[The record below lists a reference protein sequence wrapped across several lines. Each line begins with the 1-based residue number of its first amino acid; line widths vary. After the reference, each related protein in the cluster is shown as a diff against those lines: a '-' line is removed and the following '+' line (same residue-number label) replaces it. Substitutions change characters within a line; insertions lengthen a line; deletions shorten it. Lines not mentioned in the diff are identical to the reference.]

1 MASGATHAGPAAF
14 RVEGVAEVLAAL
26 SVADAEIIA
35 RAELVLRSGAEV
47 VAAVAKGNVSEHNWS
62 GRLAN
67 KIQVKQTGPLEMS
80 VGSRSPEA
88 RPLEFGWTSSVGKQP
103 PSGPRSR
110 LVKWLSAEGVAE
122 PQRVAFLVA
131 RKIGKDGYG
140 FPATHWLGRAAET
153 SGPEVVAAMHRE
165 MRV

>member
-1 MASGATHAGPAAF
+1 MANLNVGPAAF
-14 RVEGVAEVLAAL
+14 RVEGVTEVLAAL

-35 RAELVLRSGAEV
+35 RAEVVLRAGADV

-67 KIQVKQTGPLEMS
+67 KIQVKVTAPLELS
-80 VGSRSPEA
+80 VGTRSPEG
-88 RPLEFGWTSSVGKQP
+88 RPLEFGWTSSIGKQP

-110 LVKWLSAEGVAE
+110 LVKWLTAEGVAE
-122 PQRVAFLVA
+122 PRRVAFLVA
-131 RKIGKDGYG
+131 RKIGTSGYG
-140 FPATHWLGRAAET
+140 FPPTHWLGRAAET